1 MKNYPVKEFL
11 YSVVCNKLSNIFAE
25 YFVTSAF
32 ISSSMNTILFSVVIL
47 ALTDNRFDFLIE
59 HRIVSNLAN
68 INAGVNICS
77 RFN

>member
-11 YSVVCNKLSNIFAE
+11 YSVVCNKLLNIFAE

-47 ALTDNRFDFLIE
+47 VLTDNRFDFLIE

>member
-11 YSVVCNKLSNIFAE
+11 YSVVRNKLSNIFAE
-25 YFVTSAF
+25 YLVTSAF

-47 ALTDNRFDFLIE
+47 VLTDNRFDFLIE